1 MTSRT
6 AAPAAYCDHCG
17 LPVAAVAANEPRYC
31 CFGCRFAA
39 AVAQESGDT
48 GQLRWTLTRLGLA
61 IFFSMNVM
69 VFTLVLWSYDVYETP
84 LEHGEAAFALR
95 DLLRSVCLLLTAP
108 VLLLLGAPLV
118 ENAWHDLRHGI
129 FGVDFLMLLGV
140 AAAFGYSIFSLV
152 TNGPHVYFEVACMVL
167 VVLTLGRWLEATG
180 KLKTTEALRAL
191 EKLLPQSVRLI
202 KNNVEHSV
210 ALESLQPGDEVLVLP
225 GERIPIDGLITQN
238 RASIDEQI
246 VTGESMLCHKGPLD
260 TVYAGSLNL
269 DGALTIQ
276 VTAPPSES
284 TLQRLLDAVVASAHA
299 PGRWQRAA
307 DRWTRWFLP
316 AVVSIAVLTVAVH
329 GATGGVQPALL
340 AGLSVLLIACPCAL
354 GLATPMAVWAA
365 LGRAALAG
373 VLFRDG
379 DALARLAQ
387 VDLFCFDKTGT
398 LTTGQPVVEN
408 VVLADPAQRCD
419 VLNLAGA
426 LAAVCSH
433 RLTTAI
439 KQFAPEPPLA
449 MPSGPLPHDV
459 TLHPGL
465 GVSADFGGV
474 IGVVGLGSRRF
485 MEERGWSIPESLREV
500 LHGASADERS
510 LACLAHGGSVRAVFF
525 FREQLRPEAAGAI
538 KQLQTDGARVAVLS
552 GDHTAAVLAPIA
564 AVSVQVHTSLLP
576 TDKQKMLSKLGGNV
590 VAMVGDGVNDAPA
603 LAAADVGI
611 ALGCGADL
619 SRDAADICLLGNDLD
634 RLIWG
639 IQFSRATVQT
649 IKWNLIWAFS
659 YNTIGVLLAA
669 AGWLHPVFAALAM
682 AASSLMVVSNSLQL
696 QNFPLPPSAAPAK
709 GVDDTSDSHD
719 GVNDALSALA
729 GNGRAEEF
737 AAAGGGLS

>member
-1 MTSRT
+1 MTRRT

-95 DLLRSVCLLLTAP
+95 DLLRSLCLLLTAP

-118 ENAWHDLRHGI
+118 ENAWHDLRHGV

-140 AAAFGYSIFSLV
+140 AAAFGYSIFSLL

-180 KLKTTEALRAL
+180 KLKTTEALRSL
-191 EKLLPQSVRLI
+191 EKLLPLNVRLI
-202 KNNVEHSV
+202 KNNEESSM
-210 ALESLQPGDEVLVLP
+210 ALESLQAGDEVLVLP

-246 VTGESMLCHKGPLD
+246 LTGESMPCHKGVND

-269 DGALTIQ
+269 DGALTIR
-276 VTAPPSES
+276 VSAPPSES
-284 TLQRLLDAVVASAHA
+284 TLQRLLDAVIASAHA

-316 AVVSIAVLTVAVH
+316 AVVSIAVLTVVVH

-408 VVLADPAQRCD
+408 IVLADPAQRCE

-433 RLTTAI
+433 RLTAAI
-439 KQFAPEPPLA
+439 TQFAPEPPFA
-449 MPSGPLPHDV
+449 TPPHDV

-465 GVSADFGGV
+465 GVSADFGGA
-474 IGVVGLGSRRF
+474 IGVVALGSRRF
-485 MEERGWSIPESLREV
+485 MEERGWNIPEALREV

-538 KQLQTDGARVAVLS
+538 QQLQTDGARVAVLS
-552 GDHTAAVLAPIA
+552 GDHAAAVLAPIA
-564 AVSVQVHTSLLP
+564 AASVQVHTGLLP

-611 ALGCGADL
+611 AMGCGADL
-619 SRDAADICLLGNDLD
+619 SRDAADICLLGNDLN

-639 IQFSRATVQT
+639 IRFSRAAAQT

-659 YNTIGVLLAA
+659 YNTIGVLIAA
-669 AGWLHPVFAALAM
+669 AGWLHPVFAAIAM
-682 AASSLMVVSNSLQL
+682 TVSSLMVVSNSLQL
-696 QNFPLPPSAAPAK
+696 QNFPLPPSAAQAK
-709 GVDDTSDSHD
+709 GVDDTSGSQD
-719 GVNDALSALA
+719 GDAADLSALA
-729 GNGRAEEF
+729 TNGRAEEF
-737 AAAGGGLS
+737 AAAGEGLS